1 MLTVGSGGGG
11 AGGTGSLTLQV
22 APEDLYQQA
31 HDFDRAAN
39 IVQQAI
45 MDNEMSLRVEPA
57 GADVV
62 SHAAAEWFTNSAF
75 DSSTGAL
82 AATGCDGTELP
93 GRRAGDASGGQGVR
107 TDGYHQCSTLGRNQ
121 RVRTVPVVAT
131 FVLAAAS
138 VLAGCSNGSV
148 AGSPVPSATA
158 SARSGLPTTPAS
170 SWAIRPCPH
179 VRQN

>member
-11 AGGTGSLTLQV
+11 AGGPGSLTLQV

-45 MDNEMSLRVEPA
+45 MDNGMSLRVEPA

-82 AATGCDGTELP
+82 AQLDATVQSF
-93 GRRAGDASGGQGVR
+93 RDAAQAMR
-107 TDGYHQCSTLGRNQ
+107 
-121 RVRTVPVVAT
+121 
-131 FVLAAAS
+131 AAAKGYG
-138 VLAGCSNGSV
+138 LTDTTNARHLGGT
-148 AGSPVPSATA
+148 SA
-158 SARSGLPTTPAS
+158 
-170 SWAIRPCPH
+170 
-179 VRQN
+179 